1 MESSKTSSNRDK
13 FISLAEKRTGKA
25 LQAIAVIGNLS
36 NKSNY
41 SYTDDDVRKIK
52 KALINQVNEMIA
64 KFATKDGRST
74 TFSLK

>member
-1 MESSKTSSNRDK
+1 MESNKNSSNRDK

-25 LQAIAVIGNLS
+25 LQAIALIGNLS

-41 SYTDDDVRKIK
+41 SYTEEDIKKIK
-52 KALINQVNEMIA
+52 RALIDQVNETIA
-64 KFATKDGRST
+64 KFTTRNGKST

>member
-36 NKSNY
+36 NRSNY
-41 SYTDDDVRKIK
+41 SYTDDDVKKIK

-64 KFATKDGRST
+64 KFTTKDGRST